1 MKKAKSL
8 DKKLS
13 ERRAFRAEGSAEALG
28 LAFAVQKNCQ
38 RTCVARAE

>member
-8 DKKLS
+8 DKK
-13 ERRAFRAEGSAEALG
+13 GSAEALG